1 MEYLSSWMAL
11 STEMLVEWHPELGK
25 NENPPVL
32 NKFVYIYVY
41 TFVKLLQCCCICPWT
56 SAAGQHWILCD
67 PGCYNRLAI
76 YKALY
81 RQIGGF
87 IPDVV
92 AACDQV
98 CCLWTNFLLQRCYD
112 QNSLDLESCWI
123 MSACNWYSCCSLSY
137 MQLCIGK
144 QLLSSS

>member
-11 STEMLVEWHPELGK
+11 STEMLVELHPELGK

-32 NKFVYIYVY
+32 NKFVYICIYLC
-41 TFVKLLQCCCICPWT
+41 KASAMLLHLSLNLCSWPT
-56 SAAGQHWILCD
+56 LNLLFSCD

-98 CCLWTNFLLQRCYD
+98 CCFWTNFLLQRCYD

-123 MSACNWYSCCSLSY
+123 MSVCN
-137 MQLCIGK
+137 
-144 QLLSSS
+144 